1 MKALLLNIFLL
12 SSVILAAQ
20 GTFPVFGQDS
30 TSVIG
35 LSEYLGYV
43 KAFHPI
49 VKQANLII
57 SESEAKLMK
66 SRGAFDPKL
75 EVDYD
80 RKKFKNTEYYDKLN
94 AAFKIPTWY
103 GIELKGNFEEN
114 TGAFLN
120 PESSL
125 PADGL
130 YSVGVSVSVAKGL
143 LTNRRMAMLRQSKM
157 FVNQAKADR
166 QLLVNNILFEAT
178 VSYFNWLKTYN
189 EKRVFED
196 FLDNAQIRFD
206 GIKKSYEVGDKPA
219 IDTLEARITLNNRK
233 LNLEKS
239 RIKFIKSS
247 LELSNYLWLNENTP
261 IEINDGIIP
270 DINTFNTID
279 NTLNTSIL
287 DIENMDLDAHPK
299 LQSLDYKFQSL
310 NIEKRLKMNNLL
322 PQIDLQYN
330 FLSETPESVNSFNSS
345 NYKSGVNVSFP
356 LFLRKERGD
365 LKLAKIKI
373 QDTEYEIQST
383 KVALKNKIDAINQ
396 ELASF
401 LLQNDYTEV
410 IVEDYD
416 KMLIAEERKFFLGE
430 SSLFLVNS
438 RESKLIDAKL
448 KAISI
453 ENEFFNTKANLFN
466 VLALSIL

>member
-1 MKALLLNIFLL
+1 MRLLILNILLLL
-12 SSVILAAQ
+12 SSTLWAQ
-20 GTFPVFGQDS
+20 DSFPVFGKDS
-30 TSVIG
+30 TSVIS

-57 SESEAKLMK
+57 TESEAKLMK

-114 TGAFLN
+114 TGVFLN
-120 PESSL
+120 PESSV

-143 LTNRRMAMLRQSKM
+143 LTNRRMAMLKQAKM

-166 QLLVNNILFEAT
+166 QLLVNNILFDAT

-196 FLDNAQIRFD
+196 FLDNAQMRFD

-261 IEINDGIIP
+261 IEINDGVIP
-270 DINTFNTID
+270 DINIFKTID

-287 DIENMDLDAHPK
+287 DIENMNLDEHPK
-299 LQSLDYKFQSL
+299 LKSLDYKFQSL
-310 NIEKRLKMNNLL
+310 NVEKRLKMNNLL

-330 FLSETPESVNSFNSS
+330 FLSETPESINSFNSS
-345 NYKSGVNVSFP
+345 NYKSGVNISFP

-365 LKLAKIKI
+365 LKLAKIKL
-373 QDTEYEIQST
+373 QDTQYEIQSA
-383 KVALKNKIDAINQ
+383 KVALKNKINAINQ
-396 ELASF
+396 ELESF
-401 LLQNDYTEV
+401 LLQNDYTEI

-416 KMLIAEERKFFLGE
+416 KMLTAEERKFFLGE

-453 ENEFFNTKANLFN
+453 ENDFFNTKANLFN

>member
-12 SSVILAAQ
+12 SSVILNAQ
-20 GTFPVFGQDS
+20 DTFPVFSEDS

-120 PESSL
+120 PESSV

-178 VSYFNWLKTYN
+178 VSYFNWLKT
-189 EKRVFED
+189 
-196 FLDNAQIRFD
+196 
-206 GIKKSYEVGDKPA
+206 
-219 IDTLEARITLNNRK
+219 
-233 LNLEKS
+233 
-239 RIKFIKSS
+239 
-247 LELSNYLWLNENTP
+247 
-261 IEINDGIIP
+261 
-270 DINTFNTID
+270 
-279 NTLNTSIL
+279 
-287 DIENMDLDAHPK
+287 
-299 LQSLDYKFQSL
+299 
-310 NIEKRLKMNNLL
+310 
-322 PQIDLQYN
+322 
-330 FLSETPESVNSFNSS
+330 
-345 NYKSGVNVSFP
+345 
-356 LFLRKERGD
+356 
-365 LKLAKIKI
+365 
-373 QDTEYEIQST
+373 
-383 KVALKNKIDAINQ
+383 
-396 ELASF
+396 
-401 LLQNDYTEV
+401 
-410 IVEDYD
+410 
-416 KMLIAEERKFFLGE
+416 
-430 SSLFLVNS
+430 
-438 RESKLIDAKL
+438 
-448 KAISI
+448 
-453 ENEFFNTKANLFN
+453 
-466 VLALSIL
+466 